1 MMFVHKTLYQNDN
14 SMSSLTNDTSADQRN
29 TSSALCRAKPN
40 GLNDLFSTIDNC
52 TSTTE
57 QKRNNDLASTTVQLK
72 QDITAL
78 QANINDS
85 LHMGDAMFGS
95 YGYADITKQVT
106 ARNDELKSKRDALLT
121 DIKKKEAIVERS
133 NRDFTDLKDSLP
145 EPQPT
150 PLLHVVE
157 DYTLA
162 VLFVSYLF
170 ALLAG
175 LYVYVSLAEEKGV
188 ALLKG
193 IGGSVIFTAFA
204 FMITFYLT

>member
-1 MMFVHKTLYQNDN
+1 MFVHKTLYQNDN
-14 SMSSLTNDTSADQRN
+14 SMSSLTNDTRADQRN

-40 GLNDLFSTIDNC
+40 GLNDLFSTIDSC

-57 QKRNNDLASTTVQLK
+57 QQRNNDLASTTFHLK

-78 QANINDS
+78 QANIADS
-85 LHMGDAMFGS
+85 LLMGDAMFGS
-95 YGYADITKQVT
+95 FGYADITRQVT
-106 ARNDELKSKRDALLT
+106 ARNNELKSKKEALLT

-133 NRDFTDLKDSLP
+133 NRDFTDIKDSLP
-145 EPQPT
+145 EPQPNKI
-150 PLLHVVE
+150 LHVLE

-162 VLFVSYLF
+162 VLVISYLF

-175 LYVYVSLAEEKGV
+175 IYAYVFFAEAKGF

-193 IGGSVIFTAFA
+193 ILVGGIFSAFL
-204 FMITFYLT
+204 FMVLFYLT

>member
-1 MMFVHKTLYQNDN
+1 
-14 SMSSLTNDTSADQRN
+14 MSSLTNDTSADQRN
-29 TSSALCRAKPN
+29 TSSSLCRAKPN
-40 GLNDLFSTIDNC
+40 GLNDLFSSIDSC

-57 QKRNNDLASTTVQLK
+57 QQRNNDLASTTTQLK

-78 QANINDS
+78 QANITDS

-106 ARNDELKSKRDALLT
+106 ARNDELKSKKQALLT

-145 EPQPT
+145 DPQPT
-150 PLLHVVE
+150 RLLHVLE

-175 LYVYVSLAEEKGV
+175 LYVYVSLAESKGI

-193 IGGSVIFTAFA
+193 IAGSTIFTAFA
-204 FMITFYLT
+204 FMVTFYLT

>member
-1 MMFVHKTLYQNDN
+1 
-14 SMSSLTNDTSADQRN
+14 MSSLTNDTSADKRN
-29 TSSALCRAKPN
+29 TSSALCRAKAN
-40 GLNDLFSTIDNC
+40 GLNGLFSDIDNC

-57 QKRNNDLASTTVQLK
+57 QQRNNDLASMTTQLK

-78 QANINDS
+78 QANITDS

-106 ARNDELKSKRDALLT
+106 ARNDDLKSKKEALLT

-145 EPQPT
+145 QPQPT

-162 VLFVSYLF
+162 VLLTSYLF

-175 LYVYVSLAEEKGV
+175 LYVYVSLAESKGM

-193 IGGSVIFTAFA
+193 TVGGAIFSAFV
-204 FMITFYLT
+204 FMVTFYLT

>member
-1 MMFVHKTLYQNDN
+1 
-14 SMSSLTNDTSADQRN
+14 MSSLTNDTSADQRN

-57 QKRNNDLASTTVQLK
+57 QQRNNDLAATTFHLK
-72 QDITAL
+72 QDVTAL
-78 QANINDS
+78 QANIADS
-85 LHMGDAMFGS
+85 LLMGDAMFGS

-106 ARNDELKSKRDALLT
+106 SRNDELKSKKYVLIA
-121 DIKKKEAIVERS
+121 DIKKKEAIVDRS

-145 EPQPT
+145 EPQPNKI
-150 PLLHVVE
+150 LHVLE

-162 VLFVSYLF
+162 VLAMCYLF

-175 LYVYVSLAEEKGV
+175 LYTYVFLAEAKV
-188 ALLKG
+188 LALLKG
-193 IGGSVIFTAFA
+193 MLGSSILTAFL
-204 FMITFYLT
+204 FMVLFYLT